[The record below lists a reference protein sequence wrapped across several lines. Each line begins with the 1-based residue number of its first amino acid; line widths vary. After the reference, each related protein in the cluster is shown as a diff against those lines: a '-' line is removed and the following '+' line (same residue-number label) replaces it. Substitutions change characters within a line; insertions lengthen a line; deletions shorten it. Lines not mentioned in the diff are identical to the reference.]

1 MDCHE
6 REPDRGHPLCL
17 NDPTGTMG
25 RIMGRYGTPRGRQIG
40 LWERPLSHMIW
51 PNRWLFLSLGWWM
64 LISIRGDL
72 KRRVFF
78 QPPPQSYRCRILIW
92 LPWCKEMLYVRCIWG
107 LKSILKFIIYTL
119 TFLTWLP
126 LTKNISRPTKMFM
139 NYNLHN
145 KWHFLLVQVHFPS
158 VANSL
163 KLISCRCCL
172 SISSIMLNVSHP
184 SLQYFIS

>member
-1 MDCHE
+1 MTFFSPQRTWSGVILWLGWSGGHSIRSLPCSQVSLSVLTAGPRDQGMDCHGG
-6 REPDRGHPLCL
+6 EPDRGHPLCL

-72 KRRVFF
+72 KRHVFF

-107 LKSILKFIIYTL
+107 LKSILKFIISTL

-126 LTKNISRPTKMFM
+126 LMKNISRP
-139 NYNLHN
+139 
-145 KWHFLLVQVHFPS
+145 
-158 VANSL
+158 
-163 KLISCRCCL
+163 SCWCR
-172 SISSIMLNVSHP
+172 
-184 SLQYFIS
+184 FISLL